1 MSENQ
6 VKICQFCGGEIN
18 EDAKKCKF
26 CGEWVISEENE
37 LPQEL
42 KHFNW
47 GAFLFNWIWGIM
59 HKKYITLLYFVA
71 CLIPVIGPIGISVWF
86 GVAGNKWA
94 WQSKNWDSI
103 EQFNETQRNWV
114 KLWLI
119 LAVVSVI
126 LAIKIF
132 IILTLIGSYQV

>member
-1 MSENQ
+1 M
-6 VKICQFCGGEIN
+6 
-18 EDAKKCKF
+18 
-26 CGEWVISEENE
+26 
-37 LPQEL
+37 
-42 KHFNW
+42 
-47 GAFLFNWIWGIM
+47 
-59 HKKYITLLYFVA
+59 YFVA

-86 GVAGNKWA
+86 GVVGNKWA

>member
-59 HKKYITLLYFVA
+59 HK
-71 CLIPVIGPIGISVWF
+71 
-86 GVAGNKWA
+86 N
-94 WQSKNWDSI
+94 
-103 EQFNETQRNWV
+103 
-114 KLWLI
+114 I
-119 LAVVSVI
+119 LRCCI
-126 LAIKIF
+126 L
-132 IILTLIGSYQV
+132 